1 MNIAQAIALALR
13 RHQEGRLDEAQE
25 LYRQVLDVAP
35 THSTAL
41 HLLGVIA
48 HRRGELERAEELI
61 RAAILHDP
69 RYAEAHNNLG
79 NLLRDRGRMDAAL
92 AAHRAALAINSGD
105 CEIHFSL
112 GVTYQAA
119 GRPNEAGEAYLQ
131 ALALNP
137 SYGGAWVNLGNVL
150 AGQGRREE
158 ALACFSRAIEIRPGL
173 AEAHYN
179 LARLFQQGGEVDA
192 AADHYRR
199 ALDSDPCLAE
209 AWYNLGTLCLEQEKV
224 DEAVAHLQ
232 RALELK
238 PTYADA
244 LNNLAKALK
253 TRGDMEG
260 ALAAYRRALAAQP
273 DDREIFSNLLL
284 ALNYVSIAEPEA
296 VFALHRDYAARFE
309 EPLRPG
315 WQPHANLREP
325 ERRLRIAYL
334 SPDFRRHPVAN
345 FIQPALRCHDRRH
358 FEVWCYDTHGVDDG
372 LTAQLKSLS
381 DQWRDVAALTDEALA
396 ARIREDGIDIL
407 VDLSGHTAGN
417 RLGTFARKPAPVQA
431 TWLGYLNTTG
441 LAAMDWRLT
450 DGRADP
456 PGVNDAFYSEALAR
470 LPHSQ
475 WCYHPFDGMPE
486 PGPLPARRNSH
497 VTFGAFGQ
505 VAKISGETLDVWAR
519 VLREAEGSRL
529 LLVGVPEG
537 WARQRIAAAFRRHGV
552 EDERLDFR
560 GKLSL
565 EGYWAAFSEADIALD
580 AFPYNGGTTTCDA
593 LWQGLPVVTLSGVRT
608 ASRGGRSLLTA
619 LGRPEWIAA
628 TAEEFVRI
636 AHGLARDVASLEQ
649 IRKALRQWMEA
660 SPLRN
665 EKEFT
670 LGLERAYRQMWR
682 KWCQE
687 GLKR

>member
-1 MNIAQAIALALR
+1 LNIAQAIALALR
-13 RHQEGRLDEAQE
+13 HHQEGRLDEAQE
-25 LYRQVLDVAP
+25 LYRQVLDAAP
-35 THSTAL
+35 GHSTAL

-48 HRRGELERAEELI
+48 HRRGELDRAEELI

-69 RYAEAHNNLG
+69 SYAEAHNNLG
-79 NLLRDRGRMDAAL
+79 NLLRDRGRMDEAL
-92 AAHRAALAINSGD
+92 AAHRAALAINAGD
-105 CEIHFSL
+105 HETLFSL

-119 GRPNEAGEAYLQ
+119 ERPNEAGEAYLQ
-131 ALALNP
+131 ALTLNP
-137 SYGGAWVNLGNVL
+137 SYGGAWVNLGNIL
-150 AGQGRREE
+150 AGQGRGKE
-158 ALACFSRAIEIRPGL
+158 ALACFSRAIEISPGS

-179 LARLFQQGGEVDA
+179 LARLLQQVGEGKA

-199 ALDSDPCLAE
+199 ALESDPCLVE
-209 AWYNLGTLCLEQEKV
+209 AWYNLGTLCLEQEQV

-238 PTYADA
+238 PSDTDA

-253 TRGDMEG
+253 ARGDMEG
-260 ALAAYRRALAAQP
+260 ALEAYRRALELQP

-284 ALNYVSIAEPEA
+284 ALNYVPTAGAEA
-296 VFALHRDYAARFE
+296 IFALHRDYAARFE
-309 EPLRPG
+309 EPQRTR
-315 WQPHANLREP
+315 WQPHANLRDP

-345 FIQPALRCHDRRH
+345 FIQPVLRCHDRRH
-358 FEVWCYDTHGVDDG
+358 FEVWCYDTYGVADD
-372 LTAQLKSLS
+372 LTMQLKSLS
-381 DQWRDVAALTDEALA
+381 DRWQDVAALTDEALA

-450 DGRADP
+450 DERADP
-456 PGVNDAFYSEALAR
+456 PGLNDAFYSEALAY

-486 PGPLPARRNSH
+486 PSPLPAKKNSH

-505 VAKISGETLDVWAR
+505 VAKISGEILDVWAR
-519 VLREAEGSRL
+519 VLREVEGARL

-537 WARQRIAAAFRRHGV
+537 WARQRIIAAFRRHGV
-552 EDERLDFR
+552 EGERLDFR

-565 EGYWAAFSEADIALD
+565 DGYWAAFAEADIALD
-580 AFPYNGGTTTCDA
+580 TFPYNGGTTTCDA
-593 LWQGLPVVTLSGVRT
+593 LWLGLPVVTLSGIRA
-608 ASRGGRSLLTA
+608 ASRGGCSILAA

-628 TAEEFVRI
+628 TMDEFVRI
-636 AHGLARDVASLEQ
+636 ARGLARDVESLEQ
-649 IRKALRQWMEA
+649 TRKTLRQWMEA
-660 SPLRN
+660 SPLGN